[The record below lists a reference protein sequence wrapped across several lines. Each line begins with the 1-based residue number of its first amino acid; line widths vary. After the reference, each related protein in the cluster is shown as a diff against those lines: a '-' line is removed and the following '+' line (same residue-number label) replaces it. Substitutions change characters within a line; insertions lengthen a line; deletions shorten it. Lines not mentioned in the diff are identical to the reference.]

1 MDRSRQFVKNTA
13 MGYALVAANIG
24 FTILSIPLA
33 LRYLGKEE
41 FGLWALAQQ
50 IGSYFLLIDLGLTSA
65 MSRLLANH
73 KDDVNGGSYG
83 SLLLTGSMIF
93 GAQGLLLVVFG
104 VIFALAAPGLFNV
117 PDRLADDFCNVL
129 ILLALLHGTTVASR
143 IITSPLWA
151 FQRLDISYGF
161 GIVALVGGIV
171 FLWMGFHAGLGI
183 YSFPLAGFPPMIVCS
198 LVGLVFC
205 QRRHFYP
212 AFGAWGRPRWAAFK
226 EMFHFGKDVTLMTI
240 GSQLVNASQIMILG
254 RVAGLEAAATFAIG
268 TKFYALGSQLAG
280 RLVESSAPALTEM
293 YVRNESARLKQRFFD
308 ICRTS
313 LFLATT
319 GAVALVAANG
329 TAVTWWTSGVISWTF
344 YWDILLGLLLIA
356 TTASR
361 CLVSLFGI
369 AGDLRVVRNVYLAE
383 ALLFI
388 ALGVSAA
395 AWFGI
400 GGLLAA
406 SLLAHVLATFGYSA
420 YAANRFIGSVS
431 TLKLPGLAALAI
443 FLMAGASAT
452 LIQNSTAHIGCG
464 VAGAIIL
471 FSVIAS
477 GSIILPT
484 EARGRLL
491 AQAGAIIGCKFKYLI
506 YD

>member
-1 MDRSRQFVKNTA
+1 
-13 MGYALVAANIG
+13 MGYALVAANIA

-50 IGSYFLLIDLGLTSA
+50 IGGYFLLIDLGLTSA

-83 SLLLTGSMIF
+83 SLLLTSSITF
-93 GAQGLLLVVFG
+93 SAQGLLLVIFG

-129 ILLALLHGTTVASR
+129 MLLALLHGATIASR
-143 IITSPLWA
+143 AITAPLWA

-198 LVGLVFC
+198 FAGLVFC

-293 YVRNESARLKQRFFD
+293 YVRKESTRLKQRFFD
-308 ICRTS
+308 IFRTS

-319 GAVALVAANG
+319 GAVALVAANSM
-329 TAVTWWTSGVISWTF
+329 AVTWWTSGVISWNF
-344 YWDILLGLLLIA
+344 YWDIMLGLLLIG
-356 TTASR
+356 TITSR
-361 CLVSLFGI
+361 CLVGLFGI
-369 AGDLRVVRNVYLAE
+369 AANLRPVRNIYLAE
-383 ALLFI
+383 AALFI
-388 ALGVSAA
+388 AAGLPAA
-395 AWFGI
+395 SSFGI
-400 GGLLAA
+400 SGLLAA
-406 SLLAHVLATFGYSA
+406 SLGAHLLVTAAFSAVAARKIVGSLQSLLRPSLLATA
-420 YAANRFIGSVS
+420 IVAIAAVFAGLLQDAPAPWGPIGTAVAIAGFS
-431 TLKLPGLAALAI
+431 TLAAATVLSPYAKHRIFAKMRGLVAA
-443 FLMAGASAT
+443 
-452 LIQNSTAHIGCG
+452 
-464 VAGAIIL
+464 
-471 FSVIAS
+471 
-477 GSIILPT
+477 
-484 EARGRLL
+484 R
-491 AQAGAIIGCKFKYLI
+491 
-506 YD
+506 